1 MKFLNNFALFA
12 ILLALLVLPFG
23 AMGIIGVSSKTQEV
37 LPASTQYQETVPE
50 YTGDILE
57 DAQSTSAVDITELQ

>member
-12 ILLALLVLPFG
+12 ILLSLLVLPFG
-23 AMGIIGVSSKTQEV
+23 AMGIIGVRTQTQEV
-37 LPASTQYQETVPE
+37 LPASTSYEEPLLE

-57 DAQSTSAVDITELQ
+57 EAQSTESLDPMN

>member
-23 AMGIIGVSSKTQEV
+23 AMGIIGVSTKTQEV
-37 LPASTQYQETVPE
+37 LPASTQYEEPAPE

-57 DAQSTSAVDITELQ
+57 NAQSTSAADIIEE

>member
-1 MKFLNNFALFA
+1 MKFLDNFALFA

-23 AMGIIGVSSKTQEV
+23 AMGIIGVSTKTQEV
-37 LPASTQYQETVPE
+37 LPASTQYQESLPE

-57 DAQSTSAVDITELQ
+57 EAQSTESLNPVN

>member
-23 AMGIIGVSSKTQEV
+23 AMGIIGISSKPQEV
-37 LPASTQYQETVPE
+37 LPASTYYEEPA
-50 YTGDILE
+50 YTGEILE
-57 DAQSTSAVDITELQ
+57 DAQSTSTVDVTEW

>member
-23 AMGIIGVSSKTQEV
+23 AMGIIGVSSKPQEI
-37 LPASTQYQETVPE
+37 LPASTQYQEPVLE

-57 DAQSTSAVDITELQ
+57 EVQSTESLDLVN

>member
-23 AMGIIGVSSKTQEV
+23 AMGIVGVSTKTQEV
-37 LPASTQYQETVPE
+37 LPASTQYQESVPE
-50 YTGDILE
+50 YTSDILE
-57 DAQSTSAVDITELQ
+57 DAQSTVSLDPMN

>member
-37 LPASTQYQETVPE
+37 LPASTQYQEPVLE
-50 YTGDILE
+50 YTSDILE
-57 DAQSTSAVDITELQ
+57 DAQSTVSLDPMN

>member
-23 AMGIIGVSSKTQEV
+23 AMGIVGVSTKTQEV
-37 LPASTQYQETVPE
+37 LPASTQYQESVPE
-50 YTGDILE
+50 YTDDILE
-57 DAQSTSAVDITELQ
+57 EAQSTESLDPMN